1 MPLLDKT
8 QSLFEVSQRKECV
21 SVPQDTKEPEPPIEE
36 KALTLLGTSIDIIVS
51 KVVGLSSVGP
61 DWKREVTKGDRPC

>member
-51 KVVGLSSVGP
+51 KVVGA
-61 DWKREVTKGDRPC
+61 